1 MMKRLNSK
9 KLYVTILAIVACV
22 YSMVLAKQS
31 GYNYIETV
39 IVVPAVVLAVSIICV
54 TYLTGQAKID
64 IKESISIGG
73 QDVGKGN

>member
-1 MMKRLNSK
+1 MKRLNSK

-22 YSMVLAKQS
+22 YSMVLAKQC
-31 GYNYIETV
+31 GYNYLETV
-39 IVVPAVVLAVSIICV
+39 IVVPSVVMAVSVICV

-73 QDVGKGN
+73 QDVGKGS